1 MPVTRVP
8 VVRNRKYVPNGLKS
22 YIYTLHK
29 YNINPRPGSLI
40 TRNAQ
45 HKLVRKETDGSLHQ
59 VTAEDQ
65 QNDAYY
71 ISPVQIGTPP
81 QTVYLDFDSGSSDL
95 WVWSTELPKS
105 TLAKGE
111 ENGIK
116 PFDPSKS
123 STYKKLNGST
133 WKITYGDQSSASGD
147 VGTDNVT
154 IGDITVKAQ
163 AVELAQKLS
172 SQFESSASAGL
183 LGLAFGNINTVK
195 PSPVKT
201 PVENMIAQDSIP
213 ENAELF
219 TVYLSSVKD
228 VDDPDQGKSFYTF
241 GAIDESVIPKGKEI
255 TYTPVDNS
263 GGFWLFDS
271 PSATVNGETITL
283 SGNKAI
289 ADTGTTLILA
299 STDFCEAVYK
309 NIPGAKLDNEVG
321 GYTFP
326 ADTPASSLPVVT
338 VAVGDTQFTINKEH
352 LSFAPTDESGKT
364 LYGGIQDR
372 GTSLDF
378 DILGDVFLKNVYA
391 VFDVGNT
398 RFGAVQ
404 RDDPTPDGPS
414 TSSS

>member
-8 VVRNRKYVPNGLKS
+8 VIRNPKYVPNGLKS
-22 YIYTLHK
+22 YIYTLNK
-29 YNINPRPGSLI
+29 YNIKPRAGSLI

-45 HKLVRKETDGSLHQ
+45 NKLVRKETDGSLHQ
-59 VTAEDQ
+59 VTADDQ

-71 ISPVQIGTPP
+71 ISPVQIGTPA
-81 QTVYLDFDSGSSDL
+81 QTVHLDFDSGSSDL
-95 WVWSTELPKS
+95 WVWSTELSKS

-111 ENGIK
+111 KNGITV
-116 PFDPSKS
+116 FDPSKS
-123 STYKKLNGST
+123 STYKKQTGST
-133 WKITYGDQSSASGD
+133 WQITYGDQSSASGD

-154 IGDITVKAQ
+154 IGDITIKAQ

-172 SQFESSASAGL
+172 SQFESSASSGL

-195 PSPVKT
+195 PTPVKT

-228 VDDPDQGKSFYTF
+228 VSDPDQGKSFYTF
-241 GAIDESVIPKGKEI
+241 GAIDTSVIPKGKEI
-255 TYTPVDNS
+255 SYTPVDNS
-263 GGFWLFDS
+263 EGFWLFDS
-271 PSATVNGETITL
+271 PSATVNGETISL

-326 ADTPASSLPVVT
+326 ANTPASSLPVVT
-338 VAVGDTQFTINKEH
+338 VSVGDTQFTINKEH
-352 LSFAPTDESGKT
+352 LSFAATDDTGST

-414 TSSS
+414 SSS